1 MTLDAHG
8 RHCSTVFKRNGKY
21 KMEQMAEREMANM
34 TSSFHR
40 LDENEEPFLKSTITV
55 RGEGFAVGLI
65 KIGVIVGNNTMSLY
79 GSSDNAEKVAHEALF
94 NLSSRYSPGEFTFRE
109 TQIVAPVGP
118 R

>member
-8 RHCSTVFKRNGKY
+8 RHCSTVFNRNGKY
-21 KMEQMAEREMANM
+21 KTEQMAEREMANM